1 MPIYEYRCG
10 NCGRKVAIWW
20 RSQAQL
26 ERSHPTCS
34 RCGSDQ
40 LKRIVSRTA
49 FLRSEESRLDN
60 LADSG
65 LGDLDENDPKSMGRW
80 MRRMSQEVGEDMG
93 PEFDEMVGRLEAGE
107 SPEQIEQSMP
117 GLADEAAGMDGGLES
132 GDLYDV

>member
-1 MPIYEYRCG
+1 
-10 NCGRKVAIWW
+10 
-20 RSQAQL
+20 
-26 ERSHPTCS
+26 
-34 RCGSDQ
+34 
-40 LKRIVSRTA
+40 
-49 FLRSEESRLDN
+49 
-60 LADSG
+60 
-65 LGDLDENDPKSMGRW
+65 